1 MGDLIKGAECKG
13 LSSFGA
19 FFNVNGEMDCL
30 VHLQEIQYSRLNH
43 PDEVLSVGDKKDL
56 LVISVD
62 NDKLQVGCILERNY
76 YGTITTAKT
85 CYMHVICITCI
96 I

>member
-1 MGDLIKGAECKG
+1 MCIKKRDNFFIQKEDKAKIIARYKVGDVIKGAECKG

-43 PDEVLSVGDKKDL
+43 PDEVLSVGEKR
-56 LVISVD
+56 SQS
-62 NDKLQVGCILERNY
+62 N
-76 YGTITTAKT
+76 
-85 CYMHVICITCI
+85 ICR
-96 I
+96 